1 MTQKRR
7 ETTGTWEPTP
17 TQVVAQRVRE
27 LRTRHGWSAQA
38 LADRCADAGMPHL
51 VRDVLANLEAGRRES
66 VTIDEVMVLAYVLDV
81 APVDLI
87 VPPNTDVEHHKHG
100 RVTVAGYAVTPTT
113 AVMPLSSVRRFVVG
127 EGPLAGMDERR
138 YRAER
143 PDEASQPNAAD
154 VLAYLQSL
162 QPKGNDDEQR

>member
-1 MTQKRR
+1 MTQGQR

-51 VRDVLANLEAGRRES
+51 VRDVLANLEAGRRET

-81 APVDLI
+81 APVDLF
-87 VPPNTDVEHHKHG
+87 VPPSTDVEHHKYG
-100 RVTVAGYAVTPTT
+100 RVDVAGYRVTPTST
-113 AVMPLSSVRRFVVG
+113 VTPLSSVRGFVVG
-127 EGPLAGMDERR
+127 AHPLHGMDERR
-138 YRAER
+138 YRIER
-143 PDEASQPNAAD
+143 PDEASAPSAAD

-162 QPKGNDDEQR
+162 QPKGDDDGQR